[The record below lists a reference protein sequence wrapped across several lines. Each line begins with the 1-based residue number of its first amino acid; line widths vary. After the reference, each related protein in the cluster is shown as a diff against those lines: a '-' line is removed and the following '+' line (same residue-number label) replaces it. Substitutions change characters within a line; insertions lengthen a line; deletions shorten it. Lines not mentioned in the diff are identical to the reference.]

1 MRGGSRQE
9 GLGGCVVSSLVWGNE
24 HDRPCVISVRH
35 LRRGGTRQGVSDGC
49 SAVRK
54 DGDRRQLRGFG
65 DTVRFY
71 FVDKQYH
78 QREGRGLY
86 SFRPFLFGISR
97 SNVRSSILG
106 QRRKPYI
113 RVLPLP
119 DKKIRLDESDNFHE
133 ANLYV
138 VVFIVTIVNI
148 L

>member
-9 GLGGCVVSSLVWGNE
+9 GLGGCVVSSPVWGNE

-86 SFRPFLFGISR
+86 SFRPFLFGDKPFKREIVDSGATSKALHQSFTFTR
-97 SNVRSSILG
+97 QKNTT
-106 QRRKPYI
+106 RRK
-113 RVLPLP
+113 R
-119 DKKIRLDESDNFHE
+119 
-133 ANLYV
+133 
-138 VVFIVTIVNI
+138 
-148 L
+148 